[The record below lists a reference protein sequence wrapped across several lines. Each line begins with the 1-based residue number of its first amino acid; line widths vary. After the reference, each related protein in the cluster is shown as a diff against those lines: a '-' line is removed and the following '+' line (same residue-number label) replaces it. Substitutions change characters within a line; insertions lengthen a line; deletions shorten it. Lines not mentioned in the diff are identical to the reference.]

1 VKEKEEV
8 RENIVIA
15 NKRSRF
21 LMLFLSLFLN
31 MCNDFV
37 IFLYTNDLKND
48 KSKEVDKL
56 Q

>member
-1 VKEKEEV
+1 VKEKKEV
-8 RENIVIA
+8 RENIVVV

-31 MCNDFV
+31 ICNGFV
-37 IFLYTNDLKND
+37 FSLYTNNFKNEET
-48 KSKEVDKL
+48 KEVDKI